1 MENGVFT
8 DDGQPWRHARAL
20 IRPTFTRF
28 EITDLEYFK
37 TFVERFLAL
46 FPRDGSL
53 ALRLVAGPLRP
64 LFKLDPTFKPNY
76 QKVHKFVDKNV
87 HLAIERARKL
97 QAAGKTGEEE
107 EEGVKKKE
115 VAEIGDQKL
124 TFELI
129 KDLKY
134 AKAVVNESLRL
145 HVPGTRILRIAL
157 KDTVAQGTIIEME
170 LYAMRRNSQIYGPD
184 SEEFKPSLRIAQ
196 EFKEVHNKDP
206 VYKCVEETKMTVE
219 SRNGTRIAVVPA

>member
-46 FPRDGSL
+46 FPRDGSEFDMLPLAKRLFLDTSSEFILGQSVNSLLPTTPPEELEFIESFDHCLTGL

-107 EEGVKKKE
+107 EEGVKKKCILLHQMAME
-115 VAEIGDQKL
+115 NQDAAYLRAQTLNVFFPARDTSALAIGNIV
-124 TFELI
+124 FELARHI
-129 KDLKY
+129 D
-134 AKAVVNESLRL
+134 
-145 HVPGTRILRIAL
+145 
-157 KDTVAQGTIIEME
+157 
-170 LYAMRRNSQIYGPD
+170 
-184 SEEFKPSLRIAQ
+184 
-196 EFKEVHNKDP
+196 
-206 VYKCVEETKMTVE
+206 C
-219 SRNGTRIAVVPA
+219 